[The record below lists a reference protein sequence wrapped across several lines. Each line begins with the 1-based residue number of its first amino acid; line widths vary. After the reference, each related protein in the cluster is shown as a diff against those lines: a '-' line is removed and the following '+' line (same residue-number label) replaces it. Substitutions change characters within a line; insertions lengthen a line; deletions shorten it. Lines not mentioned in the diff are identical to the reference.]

1 MSTKEE
7 MEKEINNLGAQYEQ
21 TSLQIKSYRLQYTLM
36 SVLLIFIV
44 YLTLRAFYNPFPFLI
59 EYMILVATIIVTVY
73 HMAKRFL

>member
-1 MSTKEE
+1 MPTKEE

-44 YLTLRAFYNPFPFLI
+44 YNHSKLLVKNDFYFFEHL
-59 EYMILVATIIVTVY
+59 
-73 HMAKRFL
+73 